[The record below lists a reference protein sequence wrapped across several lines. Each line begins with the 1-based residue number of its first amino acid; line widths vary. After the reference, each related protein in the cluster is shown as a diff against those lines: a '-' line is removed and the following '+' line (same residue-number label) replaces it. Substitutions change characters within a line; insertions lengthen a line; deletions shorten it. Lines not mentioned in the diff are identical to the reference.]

1 MHEKPSNI
9 TRKDAFESQRQRIMK
24 MKELFKNKR
33 FILILAAAL
42 LLLAGAVWLNLKL
55 GGDDPGS
62 AAEATPEPA
71 DPARETMVNVYGD
84 YFNSFRTERSRLRER
99 EIDYLR
105 SIINSE
111 NSDEDTLADAQT
123 RLLELVS
130 NMEKEFSIESR
141 IRSKGFLDAAATVGG
156 DTATVVIDGESLS
169 DEEVARILDIVVT
182 ETGLPA
188 SKIKISLGT

>member
-1 MHEKPSNI
+1 ME
-9 TRKDAFESQRQRIMK
+9 TRNGS
-24 MKELFKNKR
+24 KR
-33 FILILAAAL
+33 FVFVLIAAL
-42 LLLAGAVWLNLKL
+42 ILLAGAVWLNIKFNS
-55 GGDDPGS
+55 DT
-62 AAEATPEPA
+62 AANAVNAGATQQPDNESK
-71 DPARETMVNVYGD
+71 ETMVNLFDD
-84 YFNSFRTERSRLRER
+84 YFNSFRTQRSEVRAQ

-105 SIINSE
+105 SIINSD
-111 NSDEDTLADAQT
+111 NSDDESLEDAQK
-123 RLLELVS
+123 RLLQLVS

-188 SKIKISLGT
+188 SKIKISLGA

>member
-1 MHEKPSNI
+1 
-9 TRKDAFESQRQRIMK
+9 

-33 FILILAAAL
+33 FILILVLAL

-55 GGDDPGS
+55 SGDDIRSASDGS
-62 AAEATPEPA
+62 PEPTE
-71 DPARETMVNVYGD
+71 PSRETMVNVYGD

-105 SIINSE
+105 SIINSD
-111 NSDEDTLADAQT
+111 SADEDTLADAQN

-141 IRSKGFLDAAATVGG
+141 IRSKGFLDAAATIGSG
-156 DTATVVIDGESLS
+156 TATVVIDGESLS
-169 DEEVARILDIVVT
+169 DEEVARILDIIVT

-188 SKIKISLGT
+188 SKIKISLGA

>member
-55 GGDDPGS
+55 GSDDPGY

-141 IRSKGFLDAAATVGG
+141 IRSKGFLDAAATIGG

-188 SKIKISLGT
+188 SKIKISLGA